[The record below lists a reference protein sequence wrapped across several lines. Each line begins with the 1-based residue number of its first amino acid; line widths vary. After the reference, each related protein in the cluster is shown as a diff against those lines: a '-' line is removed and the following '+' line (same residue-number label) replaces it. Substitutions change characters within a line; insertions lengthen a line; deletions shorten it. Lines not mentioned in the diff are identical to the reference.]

1 MGPVTSRQ
9 DAFGAVKTCA
19 RGARPPVNASLRT
32 APGRAQDEGAEE
44 LAMIALSTISILSI
58 VMCFNAVLF
67 LSLGL
72 YLYRHRRA
80 DPVLR

>member
-1 MGPVTSRQ
+1 
-9 DAFGAVKTCA
+9 
-19 RGARPPVNASLRT
+19 
-32 APGRAQDEGAEE
+32 
-44 LAMIALSTISILSI
+44 MIALSTISILSI